1 MERTASTENPTPHKA
16 PRKKQGGTNRKEHPM
31 KELNRRAF
39 LTLTG
44 AALAMMALTACGAD
58 DAPPAPPAPTTPKE
72 AELVAAINKV
82 WKEKHDAGAVA
93 HEQLTLNQDAVGAI
107 RCYGRVFEEANETP
121 HTLKDPDHKIIF
133 GELNGLEEKITEK
146 YGKDSLAGMA
156 GISEPSPDMVVALED
171 EYSCED
177 TAVRTFVAKLLN
189 NSNSAKA
196 EFISIYCP
204 VVQGKTYMIAV
215 VFRNTK
221 A

>member
-1 MERTASTENPTPHKA
+1 
-16 PRKKQGGTNRKEHPM
+16 M

-44 AALAMMALTACGAD
+44 AAVAMMALAACGD
-58 DAPPAPPAPTTPKE
+58 EPYAPPAPPAPTTSKE

-82 WKEKHDAGAVA
+82 WKEKYDAKAVV

-133 GELNGLEEKITEK
+133 GELNGLEDKILNK

-156 GISEPSPDMVVALED
+156 GISEPSTEKVVALED

-177 TAVRTFVAKLLN
+177 AAVRTFVAKLLKT
-189 NSNSAKA
+189 SNSTKA
-196 EFISIYCP
+196 EFISIYLP
-204 VVQGKTYMIAV
+204 VVQGKTYMTAI
-215 VFRNTK
+215 VFLNNK
-221 A
+221 P